1 MQANLTVR
9 RYDPDASPPRNWD
22 QDYSL
27 EVLDSFTVLDAL
39 IQIREEVDGT
49 LTLRAAPAAPR
60 YAGSCGMRVNGRA
73 RLACKT
79 RIAELA
85 PNGERLLIE
94 PMGNQPVIKDLVVDL
109 DTFFEQIRRV
119 DPYLQ
124 PDSIPEEGEFIA
136 SGDSMT
142 NLLGVM
148 NCIMCGACVSDCTVL
163 EVDDRFIGPAAL
175 AKAYR
180 FAGDPRDDQT
190 GERLTKL
197 NDEHG
202 GIWDCTRCFQ
212 CVEVCP
218 KDVAPMDRIMELR
231 DMAIE
236 AGNRN
241 TSGYR
246 HTESFVNSV
255 RRHGRVDETRLAA
268 WTASAGLTCP
278 GSSKEAPVAI
288 NALLKGKLPS
298 PHSAQSRRPQG
309 DQQDRRE
316 GRRKVPVKYAFY
328 PGCVARGGA
337 PELYESAMAVLDR
350 LSIETVELTRAS
362 CTGAGVLQ
370 EKNRKLGDI
379 LNVRTLAMAEQLGLP
394 IMTICSTCQGVISQA
409 NHAVQTRPEYLAEIN
424 AELAG

>member
-9 RYDPDASPPRNWD
+9 RYNPDESPPRTWD
-22 QDYSL
+22 QDYVL
-27 EVLDSFTVLDAL
+27 EVQDTFTVLDAL
-39 IQIREEVDGT
+39 IQIREEIDGT
-49 LTLRAAPAAPR
+49 LALRCACRASIC
-60 YAGSCGMRVNGRA
+60 GSCGMRVNGRA

-85 PNGERLLIE
+85 PQGERLLIE
-94 PMGNQPVIKDLVVDL
+94 PMGNHGVIKDLVVDL
-109 DTFFEQIRRV
+109 DTFFNQIKRV
-119 DPYLQ
+119 EPYLK
-124 PDSIPEEGEFIA
+124 PDSLPEQGEFIA
-136 SGDSMT
+136 SSDSMT

-190 GERLTKL
+190 GDRLKML

-202 GIWDCTRCFQ
+202 GIWDCTRCLQ

-218 KDVAPMDRIMELR
+218 KDVAPMERIMELR

-236 AGNRN
+236 AGNHN

-255 RRHGRVDETRLAA
+255 RRLGRVDETRLVVDSIG
-268 WTASAGLTCP
+268 WTNVPGLL
-278 GSSKEAPVAI
+278 KEAPVAV

-298 PHSAQSRRPQG
+298 PIPHKAEDHKAISKIVEKA
-309 DQQDRRE
+309 E
-316 GRRKVPVKYAFY
+316 GK
-328 PGCVARGGA
+328 
-337 PELYESAMAVLDR
+337 
-350 LSIETVELTRAS
+350 
-362 CTGAGVLQ
+362 
-370 EKNRKLGDI
+370 
-379 LNVRTLAMAEQLGLP
+379 
-394 IMTICSTCQGVISQA
+394 SQ
-409 NHAVQTRPEYLAEIN
+409 
-424 AELAG
+424 

>member
-1 MQANLTVR
+1 MCWRFRTPSQSWT
-9 RYDPDASPPRNWD
+9 P
-22 QDYSL
+22 
-27 EVLDSFTVLDAL
+27 L
-39 IQIREEVDGT
+39 IQIREEIDGT
-49 LTLRAAPAAPR
+49 LALRCACRASIC
-60 YAGSCGMRVNGRA
+60 GSCGMRVNGRA

-85 PNGERLLIE
+85 PQGERLLIE
-94 PMGNQPVIKDLVVDL
+94 PMGNHGVIKDLVIDL
-109 DTFFEQIRRV
+109 DTFFNQIKRV
-119 DPYLQ
+119 EPYLK
-124 PDSIPEEGEFIA
+124 PDSLPEQGEFIA
-136 SGDSMT
+136 SSDSMT

-190 GERLTKL
+190 GDRLKML

-202 GIWDCTRCFQ
+202 GIWDCTRCLQ

-218 KDVAPMDRIMELR
+218 KDVAPMERIMELR

-255 RRHGRVDETRLAA
+255 RRLGRVDETRLVVDSIG
-268 WTASAGLTCP
+268 WTNVPGLL
-278 GSSKEAPVAI
+278 KEAPVAV

-298 PHSAQSRRPQG
+298 PIPHKAE
-309 DQQDRRE
+309 DHKAIKKIVEKAE
-316 GRRKVPVKYAFY
+316 GK
-328 PGCVARGGA
+328 
-337 PELYESAMAVLDR
+337 
-350 LSIETVELTRAS
+350 
-362 CTGAGVLQ
+362 
-370 EKNRKLGDI
+370 
-379 LNVRTLAMAEQLGLP
+379 
-394 IMTICSTCQGVISQA
+394 SQ
-409 NHAVQTRPEYLAEIN
+409 
-424 AELAG
+424 